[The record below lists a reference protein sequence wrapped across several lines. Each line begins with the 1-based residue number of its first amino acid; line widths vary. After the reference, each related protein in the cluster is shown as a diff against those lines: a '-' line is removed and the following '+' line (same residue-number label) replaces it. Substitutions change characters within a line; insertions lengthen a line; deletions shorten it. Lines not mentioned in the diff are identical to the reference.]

1 MRKPKKILFLTL
13 HVFGATGGIEKVCRI
28 AAKSLYEMTF
38 DEMMKVKLMSMHDT
52 QEQGDENHFFPT
64 ESFLGFGGN
73 RIRFISS
80 AVTEGAKSDIVIL
93 SHINLLLAGWLI
105 KKISPRTKV
114 VMFAHGIEVWRNLQR
129 HQLKMIASCDRIF
142 AVSNYTADI
151 VSKIKG
157 IKPGKA
163 HVLNNCLDPFLPQ
176 KARGIQDA
184 ELRRRYHLKES
195 DIILFTL
202 TRLSSKE
209 RYKGY
214 DKVIEAMMKINNDF
228 PDLKYLIAGSY
239 DANEKS
245 FLDEIIS
252 KYKLDGKVKLAGF
265 IPEEELIDHFKMA
278 DLYVMPSMKEGFG
291 IVFIEAMFYGLPV
304 IAGNKDGSTDALLN
318 GKLGK
323 LVDPLNT
330 TEIASAMSEI
340 LKNRNHFIPDRNLL
354 LSNFGYDAYK
364 EKFKALL
371 DSTLAEK

>member
-1 MRKPKKILFLTL
+1 MREPKKILFLTL

-28 AAKSLYEMTF
+28 AAKSLYEMSF
-38 DEMMKVKLMSMHDT
+38 SEMLKVKLMSMHDT
-52 QEQGDENHFFPT
+52 QEQGDENRFFPT
-64 ESFLGFGGN
+64 ESFHGFGGS
-73 RIRFISS
+73 RMRFISS
-80 AVTEGAKSDIVIL
+80 AVKEGAESDIVIL

-129 HQLKMIASCDRIF
+129 HQLMMIASCDRIF
-142 AVSNYTADI
+142 AVSNYTAEI

-157 IKPGKA
+157 IKPGKTY
-163 HVLNNCLDPFLPQ
+163 VLNNCLDPFLPQ
-176 KARGIQDA
+176 KTRGIKNA
-184 ELRRRYHLKES
+184 ELRHRYDLKET
-195 DIILFTL
+195 DQVLFTL

-214 DKVIEAMMKINNDF
+214 DKVIEAMMKINQDF
-228 PDLKYLIAGSY
+228 PNLKYLIAGSY
-239 DANEKS
+239 DATEKS
-245 FLDEIIS
+245 FLNEMIS
-252 KYKLDGKVKLAGF
+252 KYELDGKVKLAGF

-318 GKLGK
+318 GELGK

-330 TEIASAMSEI
+330 SEIANAVSEI
-340 LKNRNHFIPDRNLL
+340 LKNRNYFIPDRNLL
-354 LSNFGYDAYK
+354 LSSFGYDAYK